1 MAYTAVFGVVFV
13 DLKGFPDNEYNPRGR
28 NLGRVQVVH
37 GGVSRNVAENLA
49 NVGCSVEFV
58 TMLDTDDTGESVRR
72 RLEERG
78 VGLKYAAESVNGMGK
93 WLVVMDHTGDCVA
106 SISQQPDFSFL
117 ERMIDEKGDE
127 IVKNCENIVLEVD
140 MNASIA
146 EKVYNLAEKHNK
158 DVFVVVGNLGVIK
171 ARQDF
176 LARTRLFIL
185 NENEAESLFGRKV
198 NPADPQSAL
207 KVAQEE
213 AARLGIREIV
223 VTLGA
228 YGAVYCDMDAGA
240 SGHIPAESTVMVDS
254 TGAGDAFFS
263 GTVAARTKGLNLGR
277 AAALGAHLAALT
289 IRSSESACPKLES
302 FLPNE

>member
-13 DLKGFPDNEYNPRGR
+13 DLKGFPDNEYNPKGR
-28 NLGRVQVVH
+28 NVGRVQVVH

-49 NVGCSVEFV
+49 NVGSSVEFV
-58 TMLDTDDTGESVRR
+58 TMLDGDETDEGVRR

-78 VGLKYAAESVNGMGK
+78 VGLKYAVESVGGMGK

-117 ERMIDEKGDE
+117 EKMIDEKGDE
-127 IVKNCENIVLEVD
+127 IVKSCENIVLEVD
-140 MNASIA
+140 MCASIA
-146 EKVYNLAEKHNK
+146 EKVFDLAERYGKE
-158 DVFVVVGNLGVIK
+158 VFVVVGNLGVIK

-198 NPADPQSAL
+198 NHSDPQSVL
-207 KVAQEE
+207 KIVCEE
-213 AARLGIREIV
+213 SRRLGIRETV
-223 VTLGA
+223 VTLGE
-228 YGAVYCDMDAGA
+228 YGAVYCDTDTGE
-240 SGHIPAESTVMVDS
+240 SGHVPAEPTVMVDS

-263 GTVAARTKGLNLGR
+263 GTVAARTKGLKLAR

-289 IRSSESACPKLES
+289 IQSNESACPRLEN
-302 FLPNE
+302 FLQM

>member
-28 NLGRVQVVH
+28 NVGRVQVVH

-49 NVGCSVEFV
+49 NVGCPVEFV
-58 TMLDTDDTGESVRR
+58 TMLDTDETGKGVRH
-72 RLEERG
+72 RLEDRG

-117 ERMIDEKGDE
+117 EKLIDEKGDE
-127 IVKNCENIVLEVD
+127 IVRNCKNIVLEVD
-140 MNASIA
+140 MCASIA
-146 EKVYNLAEKHNK
+146 EKVFKLAEKHDK

-171 ARQDF
+171 ARPDF

-185 NENEAESLFGRKV
+185 NENEAESLFGCKV
-198 NPADPQSAL
+198 NHTHPQSVL
-207 KVAQEE
+207 EVARE
-213 AARLGIREIV
+213 AVERMGMREIV
-223 VTLGA
+223 VTLGE
-228 YGAVYCDMDAGA
+228 YGAVFYDAETGE
-240 SGHIPAESTVMVDS
+240 SGHIPAEPTVMVDS

-263 GTVAARTKGLNLGR
+263 GTTAARTKGLCLR
-277 AAALGAHLAALT
+277 DSAKLGAHLAALT
-289 IRSSESACPKLES
+289 IRSDESACPKLDN
-302 FLPNE
+302 FL

>member
-28 NLGRVQVVH
+28 NVGRIQVVH

-58 TMLDTDDTGESVRR
+58 TMLDADETGDGVRR

-78 VGLKYAAESVNGMGK
+78 VGLKYAAESVGGMGK

-117 ERMIDEKGDE
+117 ERLIDEKGDE
-127 IVKNCENIVLEVD
+127 IVANCENIVLEVD
-140 MNASIA
+140 MCASIA
-146 EKVYNLAEKHNK
+146 EKVFDLAEKYNK
-158 DVFVVVGNLGVIK
+158 DVFVVVGNLGVIR

-176 LARTRLFIL
+176 LARTQLFIL

-198 NPADPQSAL
+198 NHSEPQNVLRIAR
-207 KVAQEE
+207 EE
-213 AARLGIREIV
+213 AQRLGIREIV
-223 VTLGA
+223 VTLGE
-228 YGAVYCDMDAGA
+228 YGAVYCDMDTGA
-240 SGHIPAESTVMVDS
+240 YGHIPAEPTVMVDS

-263 GTVAARTKGLNLGR
+263 GTVAARTKGLSLC
-277 AAALGAHLAALT
+277 ASAKLGAHLAALT
-289 IRSSESACPKLES
+289 IRSDESACPKLDD
-302 FLPNE
+302 FLG

>member
-13 DLKGFPDNEYNPRGR
+13 DLKGFPDNEYNPKGR
-28 NLGRVQVVH
+28 NVGRIQVVH
-37 GGVSRNVAENLA
+37 GGVSRNVAENMA
-49 NVGCSVEFV
+49 NVGSCVEFV
-58 TMLDTDDTGESVRR
+58 TMLDTDDTGEGVRR
-72 RLEERG
+72 RLMESG

-106 SISQQPDFSFL
+106 SISQQPDFSYL

-146 EKVYNLAEKHNK
+146 EKVYDLAEKYGK
-158 DVFVVVGNLGVIK
+158 DVFVIVGNLGVIK
-171 ARQDF
+171 DRQDF

-185 NENEAESLFGRKV
+185 NENEAECLFRRKV
-198 NPADPQSAL
+198 NPADPQSVLEIAR
-207 KVAQEE
+207 EE
-213 AARLGIREIV
+213 AKRLGIREIV

-228 YGAVYCDMDAGA
+228 YGAVYCDLDAGEA
-240 SGHIPAESTVMVDS
+240 GHIPAEPTVMVDT

-263 GTVAARTKGLNLGR
+263 GTAAARTRGLSLQS
-277 AAALGAHLAALT
+277 AAKLGAHLSALT
-289 IRSSESACPKLES
+289 ICSDESTCPKLDK
-302 FLPNE
+302 FLPVE